1 MKYDIEVTDLN
12 KSDLDSIMSYKPL
25 SIISL
30 VLMILEGLLSVSFG
44 VMVWDF
50 NVLPFKYLIV
60 LAGVIL
66 VLFAGI
72 FFLRWKGNIR
82 RIISSII
89 SLLLCFVFAVGNYY
103 IYITNRTIDTITG
116 EGYSIVIYKVAV
128 KADDPAEDLKDAAG
142 YRFGTIQAYAPDTFD
157 QAVGML
163 EDEAK
168 AGLNLNDYAGIDK
181 ILEAWYAGDVD
192 GMIYESTIGG
202 IFDDLN
208 EDYYLDSKIIAEVSI
223 KIPKSELPAKN
234 DTALETESSSDDETD
249 SQAETETES
258 TTAASVKESID
269 EPFVIFISGNDEYNE
284 VSITGRSDVNM
295 VVVVNFT
302 NRQVLL
308 VSIPRDY
315 YVEFP
320 DITNGSRDKLTHAG
334 IYGMDVL
341 TSSVEE
347 LLDVN
352 IDYYVRVNFTSVVDI
367 IDAIGG
373 LAFYNPYPFG
383 TTYYDY
389 YFDEGEVWVDGW
401 QALQYARER
410 KSLPD
415 GDFAR
420 GQHQQIIIEA
430 MINKLVSA
438 ASLANY
444 TALMDAIDSC
454 AITDMP
460 KDLIKKI
467 VRLQLNEGGSWN
479 VLKAQVYGTEDFKP
493 SYASGGME
501 LSVVIPDQESV
512 DFVASV
518 IKRVYNGDILT
529 EDDLIFDH
537 SEEEATETTSEE
549 GTDHE

>member
-12 KSDLDSIMSYKPL
+12 KSDLDSIMSSKPL

-82 RIISSII
+82 RIISSVI
-89 SLLLCFVFAVGNYY
+89 SLLLCFVFVVGSYY

-128 KADDPAEDLKDAAG
+128 KADDPAEDIENAAG
-142 YRFGTIQAYAPDTFD
+142 YRFGTMQAYAPDTFEK
-157 QAVGML
+157 AIGML

-168 AGLNLNDYAGIDK
+168 GSLDLTDYNGIDK
-181 ILEAWYAGDVD
+181 LLEAWYSGDVD
-192 GMIYESTIGG
+192 GMIYESTLGG

-208 EDYYLDSKIIAEVSI
+208 EDYYLDSKIIAEISI
-223 KIPKSELPAKN
+223 KIPKSELPVQ
-234 DTALETESSSDDETD
+234 DITLETEGASDDETT
-249 SQAETETES
+249 SQAETES
-258 TTAASVKESID
+258 TTTAPVKESID

-295 VVVVNFT
+295 VVVVNFK

-308 VSIPRDY
+308 SSIPRDY

-320 DITNGSRDKLTHAG
+320 GITNGSRDKLTHAG
-334 IYGMDVL
+334 IYGMDAL

-438 ASLANY
+438 ASLTNY

-467 VRLQLNEGGSWN
+467 VRLQLDEGGSWN
-479 VLKAQVYGTEDFKP
+479 VLKAQVYGTLDFQP

-501 LSVVIPDQESV
+501 LSVVMPDQESV

-529 EDDLIFDH
+529 EDDLIFDYT
-537 SEEEATETTSEE
+537 EEDATETTPEE